1 VSKFAYSL
9 TDGQDPMTYAEI
21 DYLAELARAL
31 PPQPV
36 IVNIGADVGVSTTA
50 FLEAR
55 RDAVVFS
62 CDIDACQREIDNVR
76 AAGLDPTR
84 VIRLLGRSQ
93 DTGAAFLYQCDLLF
107 IDGGHTYEAVKGD
120 ILTWVPRVRE
130 GCVFAFHDYIPGEK
144 PANNPSEVDSAVDEL
159 VLGRYAEVW
168 RVDRIIAFRN
178 PILEELQLGVFE
190 MALEAA

>member
-36 IVNIGADVGVSTTA
+36 IVNIGAADGLSTVT

-55 RDAVVFS
+55 RDALVFS
-62 CDIDACQREIDNVR
+62 CDVEPCQAEIDNVR
-76 AAGLDPTR
+76 AAGLDWTR

-93 DTGAAFLYQCDLLF
+93 DTGMTFPYQCDLLF
-107 IDGGHTYEAVKGD
+107 IDGGHTYDAVKGD
-120 ILTWVPRVRE
+120 ILAWVPHVKD

-159 VLGRYAEVW
+159 VLGRYVEVG
-168 RVDRIIAFRN
+168 RVDRIIAFRRDEHN
-178 PILEELQLGVFE
+178 DRQAAWFE